1 MALSSYDKKYM
12 SQADQDLVADI
23 TAKVQSGAISL
34 DQGHQ
39 DVEALRN
46 KYGYSGGED
55 GSAYNSTASS
65 GNTASPYAGTD
76 YHQEMINAARDY
88 AKAQSSGGS
97 GNWGAVLDAMNKRDE
112 KISTIG
118 TDGGRSSNDILQELY
133 SLYYEP
139 YTDKTPQWEGSQ
151 YDSYMDS
158 AVQKL
163 LGMNYDDWVQTD
175 QYKALLDRYSGYGQQ
190 SMKDTLGQVSSRT
203 GGLASSYATTAAQQ
217 QYNDYM
223 TKLED
228 VARSM
233 YDAERGDLQEN
244 AQLAQSMADR
254 DYNRYLDSLSQANTD
269 RSYQYQLDRDA
280 ISDSRYDQEYADS
293 TAAERKSD
301 AQSRINAFLAAGGS
315 LSALD
320 QSLIDDSGL
329 TQAELDVLAAY
340 YTAQLTPT
348 SSSGGSYRSTGSDT
362 SEGSDKY
369 VALANMLGYQM
380 NNTATMKTGVATS
393 YSAFKDSVNN
403 AYNRGEITKTEK
415 NDLLDNAKLV
425 KYWGI
430 E

>member
-1 MALSSYDKKYM
+1 MALSTYDKKYM

-23 TAKVQSGAISL
+23 TAKVQSGAMSL
-34 DQGHQ
+34 DQGHK

-55 GSAYNSTASS
+55 GSAYNTSS
-65 GNTASPYAGTD
+65 GNKANPYAGTD

-88 AKAQSSGGS
+88 AKAKSGGGS
-97 GNWGAVLDAMNKRDE
+97 GDWGAVLDAMSKRDE
-112 KISTIG
+112 KISAIG

-139 YTDKTPQWEGSQ
+139 YTNETPQWEGSS
-151 YDSYMDS
+151 YDGYLDS

-190 SMKDTLGQVSSRT
+190 SMRDTLGQVSSRT

-223 TKLED
+223 TRLED

-233 YDAERGDLQEN
+233 YDAERGQLQED
-244 AQLAQSMADR
+244 AQLAQRMADR

-280 ISDSRYDQEYADS
+280 ISDSRYEQEYADS
-293 TAAERKSD
+293 TAADRKSD

-340 YTAQLTPT
+340 YAAQLTP
-348 SSSGGSYRSTGSDT
+348 SYSAGGSYRSAGDDS

-369 VALANMLGYQM
+369 IGLAHMLGYQM
-380 NNTATMKTGVATS
+380 GNTDTRKTGVATS
-393 YSAFKDSVNN
+393 YSAFKDAVNN
-403 AYNRGEITKTEK
+403 AYTRGEITKAEK
-415 NDLLDNAKLV
+415 SDLLENAKLV
-425 KYWGI
+425 EYWGI